1 MTLSTAAPV
10 IVPTTPSREPSA
22 AAVAAAREP
31 PSSWVRDRS
40 RSLALGRC
48 SVSVS
53 GGAGCD
59 TGTGG
64 GAEPVLGVV
73 RSSAGWCVMF
83 PESVAIVFVR
93 GTNEQEQGIVAVCPL
108 CDSGHPSYRS
118 PAMPIP
124 VSGRRGDTL
133 GSDHWRTMDTTL
145 HATPTAAAPAG
156 PHAVS
161 RDSALATEAAR
172 RRTFAVISH
181 PDAGKSTLT

>member
-48 SVSVS
+48 SVWVS
-53 GGAGCD
+53 GGAGCVS
-59 TGTGG
+59 GSGG

-93 GTNEQEQGIVAVCPL
+93 GTNEQEQRIVAVCPL

-118 PAMPIP
+118 AARPIP

-133 GSDHWRTMDTTL
+133 GERSLEDHG
-145 HATPTAAAPAG
+145 HHPARN
-156 PHAVS
+156 P
-161 RDSALATEAAR
+161 AR
-172 RRTFAVISH
+172 RRSRRRSRR
-181 PDAGKSTLT
+181 PPRRLPRQRAGRRGRPPAYVR